1 MRRISFSMTEAQ
13 FLDGS
18 KTITRRMRWLK
29 LKAGERLA
37 GIRKGMGLKKGEKQ
51 HVLGDI
57 RVVSV
62 RREQLDA
69 ITQEDVVR
77 EGFPD
82 MTPAEFV
89 TFFCKG
95 HSECNPFTTVTR
107 IEFRRIDG

>member
-1 MRRISFSMTEAQ
+1 MRRISFSMTERQ
-13 FLDGS
+13 FMDGS
-18 KTITRRMRWLK
+18 KTVTRRMKWLK
-29 LKAGERLA
+29 LKAGEHLT
-37 GIRKGMGLKKGEKQ
+37 GIRKGMGLKKGEHQ
-51 HVLGDI
+51 HVLGDLS
-57 RVVSV
+57 VVSV

-95 HSECNPFTTVTR
+95 HSGCSPFSTVTR
-107 IEFRRIDG
+107 IEFRRLP